1 MLPRDLIGELK
12 VSVAHDWIRPLPL
25 FLIACRVNSP
35 MLLKLCFNPA
45 ISDCQTLFE
54 RNRGLPL
61 KFISKAGIVA
71 VPAAHALWFAD
82 IVTLSQG
89 LAGDPADD
97 VHEFVDGY

>member
-1 MLPRDLIGELK
+1 
-12 VSVAHDWIRPLPL
+12 
-25 FLIACRVNSP
+25 
-35 MLLKLCFNPA
+35 MLLKFSLDPA
-45 ISDCQTLFE
+45 IGDRQTLLE
-54 RNRGLPL
+54 GNRRLPL

-97 VHEFVDGY
+97 VHEFVDGD